1 MYAWGRI
8 IATTGTNAAVVLNP
22 LRYRGYI
29 YDNETNLYYLQSR
42 YYDPT
47 TGRFLNADDINYLG
61 ATGTVLSCNLF
72 AYCEN
77 DGVNNSDIS
86 GYFGTP
92 IQWACAIIGG
102 IAGVL
107 FGDYFARSI
116 GLFPGQWWQW
126 QTYAYWTVRALVIAG
141 GAVL

>member
-77 DGVNNSDIS
+77 DAINYGDHSGMVTTKVNLLQSCCNSGAGFRGFLVFGSDIL
-86 GYFGTP
+86 
-92 IQWACAIIGG
+92 Q
-102 IAGVL
+102 L
-107 FGDYFARSI
+107 
-116 GLFPGQWWQW
+116 
-126 QTYAYWTVRALVIAG
+126 
-141 GAVL
+141 